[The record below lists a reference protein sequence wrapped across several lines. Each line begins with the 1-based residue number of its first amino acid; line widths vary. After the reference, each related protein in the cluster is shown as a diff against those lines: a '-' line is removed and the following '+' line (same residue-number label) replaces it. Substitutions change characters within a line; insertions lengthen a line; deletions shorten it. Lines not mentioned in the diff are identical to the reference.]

1 MISAYLI
8 HLLILIGIYFLV
20 AISLNLVMGYS
31 GLLNLGHIAFFGIG
45 AYTSALLTL
54 NGIPFLISFLIS
66 GIIASIFGIILIY
79 GTRKIKGDY
88 FALVTLG
95 FSFVIY
101 SLLINLNFT
110 RGPLGISAIPKPEI
124 FGIILSSGL
133 SYFIFVFIICILS
146 LLFIR
151 KVLKSPVGK
160 MFEALRENE
169 LYLRVLGKD
178 SLKLKYYSMG
188 IGAFFAGLAG
198 SLFAHYLSYINPS
211 NFYITPLILI
221 ITMVI
226 LGGLASIRGT
236 FIGVLIIIL
245 IPEFLKLFNVPVS
258 ILGPIRQIFYAL
270 ILIIILWFKPK
281 GIFGGV
287 DLK

>member
-1 MISAYLI
+1 MILTYFI

-45 AYTSALLTL
+45 AYTSALLTF
-54 NGIPFLISFLIS
+54 NGIPFLLSFLIS
-66 GIIASIFGIILIY
+66 GVIASIFGIILVY

-95 FSFVIY
+95 FAFVIY

-124 FGIILSSGL
+124 LGISLSSGL
-133 SYFIFVFIICILS
+133 SYLIFVLIICVLS
-146 LLFIR
+146 YLFI
-151 KVLKSPVGK
+151 KKILKSSLGK

-169 LYLRVLGKD
+169 LYLRILGKN
-178 SLKLKYYSMG
+178 SSKLKYYSMG

-211 NFYITPLILI
+211 NFYIEPLILI

-226 LGGLASIRGT
+226 LGGLASINGT
-236 FIGVLIIIL
+236 FLGVLIIIL
-245 IPEFLKLFNVPVS
+245 IPEFLKLFNLPVS
-258 ILGPIRQIFYAL
+258 VLGPMRQIFYAL

-281 GIFGGV
+281 GIFGRV
-287 DLK
+287 NLK